1 MAKGDIR
8 TLKEQLEEARKD
20 SLEYM
25 VKYDNAMLDLQET
38 HVKFAELISRYRE
51 LENYSREWKSEAKR
65 LIEEMEKIKAI
76 NYRAN

>member
-8 TLKEQLEEARKD
+8 TLKEQLEESRKD
-20 SLEYM
+20 ALEYM
-25 VKYDNAMLDLQET
+25 VKYDNAMIDLQET

-51 LENYSREWKSEAKR
+51 LENYSRGWKSEAKR